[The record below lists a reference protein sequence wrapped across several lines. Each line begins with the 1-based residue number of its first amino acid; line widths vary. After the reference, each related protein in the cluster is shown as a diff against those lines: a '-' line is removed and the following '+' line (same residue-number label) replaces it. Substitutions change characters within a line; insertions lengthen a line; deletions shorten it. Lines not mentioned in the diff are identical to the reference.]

1 MKRKSDK
8 ADITIMTLLAHE
20 ATSDA
25 RKLLKSYGMPD
36 AKSHNDLEVKLSELY
51 VNTPNKIDLEKKL
64 ADIHPHKKFI
74 LKYNQPK
81 VVDEVNVE
89 KTSNMVDDDC
99 PTTLTPSYER
109 RSNVEGETQPRKY
122 SPIEMY
128 IGPAMLVVLVGIT
141 LGFTLKMVGTR
152 K

>member
-25 RKLLKSYGMPD
+25 RKLLKSYGEPD
-36 AKSHNDLEVKLSELY
+36 AKNHTDLEVKLSELY
-51 VNTPNKIDLEKKL
+51 VKTPDKIALEKKL

-81 VVDEVNVE
+81 VVADGSVE
-89 KTSNMVDDDC
+89 NTSNMVDDDC
-99 PTTLTPSYER
+99 PTTLTPSYEK
-109 RSNVEGETQPRKY
+109 RSNVEGDTQVRKY
-122 SPIEMY
+122 APIEAF
-128 IGPAMLVVLVGIT
+128 IGPAMLIAFLGLT
-141 LGFTLKMVGTR
+141 LGFTIKMVG
-152 K
+152 KH